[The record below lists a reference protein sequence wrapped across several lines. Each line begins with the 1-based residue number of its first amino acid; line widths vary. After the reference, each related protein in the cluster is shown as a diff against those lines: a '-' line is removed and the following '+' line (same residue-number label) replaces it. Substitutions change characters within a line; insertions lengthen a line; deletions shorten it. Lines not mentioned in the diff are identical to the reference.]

1 MVPFMGLPTTSLSQT
16 DHPEGAPVGLFLM
29 MSIKL
34 QSKIRSLSIVQC
46 RQVSVCK

>member
-1 MVPFMGLPTTSLSQT
+1 MGPFMGLPTTSLSQT
-16 DHPEGAPVGLFLM
+16 DHQEGAPVGLFLM

-34 QSKIRSLSIVQC
+34 QSKIRSLSIVQY